1 LSPLP
6 LVVIIG
12 NFKTVRSTQYKN
24 GRERAV
30 KKPLQQE
37 GVAILT
43 EDSERRRNSH
53 GGKKHNNR
61 ETNDGRVPKLKGF
74 IGDLKDAGISSGNR
88 KVCQCTSNGVKTLV
102 SAR

>member
-1 LSPLP
+1 LP
-6 LVVIIG
+6 PPPVVVIIG
-12 NFKTVRSTQYKN
+12 NFQTVLSTQYQH

-43 EDSERRRNSH
+43 EDSENAAIAMEA
-53 GGKKHNNR
+53 KKHNNR
-61 ETNDGRVPKLKGF
+61 ETNDGRVPELKGF

-88 KVCQCTSNGVKTLV
+88 KVCQCTSNGVETLV